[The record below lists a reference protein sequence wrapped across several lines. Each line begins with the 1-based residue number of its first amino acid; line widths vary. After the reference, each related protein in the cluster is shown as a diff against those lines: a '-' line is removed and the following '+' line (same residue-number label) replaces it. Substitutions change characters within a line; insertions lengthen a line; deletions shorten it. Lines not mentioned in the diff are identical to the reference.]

1 MAVPGD
7 PGGTL
12 IFTRMV
18 SQGNSC
24 EFGHYNFGYSLVR
37 SPRIRSRAV
46 HPSFNSQEDEG
57 KFAQSHGTV
66 HQTPDGQQISS
77 AGFSGKTDQTV
88 NLSYR
93 LPEGYHL
100 YGNQSLVSTYKIGR
114 AHV

>member
-1 MAVPGD
+1 MLAVTVPGD

-24 EFGHYNFGYSLVR
+24 EFGHYDFGYSLVR

-57 KFAQSHGTV
+57 KFAQSHGTLNNQ
-66 HQTPDGQQISS
+66 HHDGNLES
-77 AGFSGKTDQTV
+77 AVRIRADDNALLLKDNMAKTTKGF
-88 NLSYR
+88 
-93 LPEGYHL
+93 
-100 YGNQSLVSTYKIGR
+100 I
-114 AHV
+114 